1 MPRAYLRS
9 SVPAK
14 KVATQPVAAQVVG
27 RAGGATA
34 REGWKFLLRSVGGYW
49 VPLAASFAAALIWT
63 SCVVVVPELLARA
76 VNAGILGHDE
86 ARLSVLAALIALL
99 GVVQAGASGARRWTN
114 AVASRR
120 LEADLRQR
128 FFAKLI
134 SLEVAY
140 HDRVNRGQ
148 LLSRVT
154 SDLFQIQAFVS
165 SSPWWG
171 SNIVTVLAVAVV
183 LVLTSPLLG
192 AVTLA
197 GLPFVAVCSKSFATR
212 VRASVS
218 ELQVERGNLAGVV
231 EETTA
236 GIRTVKGFGSEALF
250 EGRLGDQADR
260 VRARALDVVALRTR
274 FVPLMSTV
282 PLLELT
288 VLNTLGGD
296 LVLRHKLTVGMLLA
310 FNAYVALIGPPVQ
323 SVGGYVVLA
332 QRAVV
337 SSHRIRSVLR
347 RVPAIADPP
356 APVALRPGN
365 GEIRFEAVSF
375 SYPGAT
381 RAVFEGLDLYVSGGE
396 VVALVG
402 PTGCGKS
409 TLVALLSRLYD
420 PSSGAVSLDGSDL
433 RHLSLKQLR
442 AQVAVV
448 FEENFLFEDSVR
460 ANLAL
465 GRTDLGDDE
474 LRSALELAQAKEFV
488 DALPDG
494 METVLGERGMSL
506 SGGQRQRL
514 ALARALLGDPRVL
527 VLDDATS
534 AIDAATEQKIVA
546 GLACSRRGRT
556 TIIVSHRPAT
566 VASADR
572 VIFLDN
578 GVVVANGTHEELARS
593 CPRYVAVLAG
603 DGARAQTSEPGKLT
617 CALGLG
623 RSCEPGGKEPAP

>member
-1 MPRAYLRS
+1 VSRAYPSS
-9 SVPAK
+9 SVPTQQ
-14 KVATQPVAAQVVG
+14 VASRPVVTRSFG
-27 RAGGATA
+27 HAGGETA
-34 REGWKFLLRSVGGYW
+34 REGWKFLFRSVGGYW
-49 VPLAASFAAALIWT
+49 APLAASFGAALVWT
-63 SCVVVVPELLARA
+63 GCVVVVPELLARA

-86 ARLSVLAALIALL
+86 GRLSVLAVLIALL
-99 GVVQAGASGARRWTN
+99 GAVQAGASGARRWMN

-128 FFAKLI
+128 FFAKLL

-171 SNIVTVLAVAVV
+171 SNIITVLAVAVV

-197 GLPFVAVCSKSFATR
+197 GLPFVAVCSKSFAAR

-218 ELQVERGNLAGVV
+218 ELQVERGKLAGVV

-260 VRARALDVVALRTR
+260 VRAKALDVVALRTR
-274 FVPLMSTV
+274 FVPFMSTV
-282 PLLELT
+282 PLLELAA
-288 VLNTLGGD
+288 VNTLGGD
-296 LVLRHKLTVGMLLA
+296 LVLHHKLTVGMLLA

-337 SSHRIRSVLR
+337 SSQRIRSVLR

-356 APVALRPGN
+356 APVPLRPGN

-375 SYPGAT
+375 GYPGAT
-381 RAVFEGLDLYVSGGE
+381 RAVFEGLDLSVRGGE

-402 PTGCGKS
+402 PTGSGKS
-409 TLVALLSRLYD
+409 TLLALLSRLYD
-420 PSSGAVSLDGSDL
+420 PRSGAVYLDGSDL

-460 ANLAL
+460 ANLSL
-465 GRTDLGDDE
+465 GRTDLRDDE
-474 LRSALELAQAKEFV
+474 LRAALDLAQASEFV
-488 DALPDG
+488 DGLPDG
-494 METVLGERGMSL
+494 METVLGERGLSL

-514 ALARALLGDPRVL
+514 ALARALLADPRVL
-527 VLDDATS
+527 MLDDATS
-534 AIDAATEQKIVA
+534 AIDAATERAIVA
-546 GLACSRRGRT
+546 GLARSRRGRT

-572 VIFLDN
+572 VIFLDK
-578 GVVVANGTHEELARS
+578 GVVVASGTHEELSRS

-603 DGARAQTSEPGKLT
+603 GGAPAQEGEPNGLT
-617 CALGLG
+617 CALRTGQ
-623 RSCEPGGKEPAP
+623 SPQHDGKEPAP